1 MKVFNIF
8 VRFVSCLHK
17 ELLTLC
23 IIKLNYGTAVR
34 IAGCIHASPSSKPA
48 AILWI

>member
-8 VRFVSCLHK
+8 VHFVSCFRK

-23 IIKLNYGTAVR
+23 IIKLNYWTAVR
-34 IAGCIHASPSSKPA
+34 IPGCIHGSPSNKPA
-48 AILWI
+48 AILWM